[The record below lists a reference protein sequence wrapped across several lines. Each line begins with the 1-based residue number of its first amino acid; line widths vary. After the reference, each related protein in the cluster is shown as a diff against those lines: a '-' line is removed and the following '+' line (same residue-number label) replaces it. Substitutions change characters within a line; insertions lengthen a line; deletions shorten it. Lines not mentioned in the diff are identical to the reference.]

1 MALNTVRDELKNL
14 RFIYTTAC
22 VIGSILF
29 LIAVFIPHSYF
40 FSTHVNEKLGYFIPI
55 SLIFTFSNVY
65 VAHLFFEFR
74 LRKVDLIDELL
85 EKMKEF
91 RNSMFLFMIIL
102 LPQILFNTIVAAFTF
117 NAFYIL
123 VNVLP
128 LYFVFK
134 TVPSVTKVVEW
145 LSLDEWEEKEMRMK
159 LS

>member
-1 MALNTVRDELKNL
+1 
-14 RFIYTTAC
+14 
-22 VIGSILF
+22 
-29 LIAVFIPHSYF
+29 
-40 FSTHVNEKLGYFIPI
+40 
-55 SLIFTFSNVY
+55 
-65 VAHLFFEFR
+65 
-74 LRKVDLIDELL
+74 
-85 EKMKEF
+85 
-91 RNSMFLFMIIL
+91 MIIL